1 MDYKGKSALT
11 AFGVAALTMLPRII
25 LASAFLIFSMAMF
38 RSAGGGK

>member
-1 MDYKGKSALT
+1 MDYKGKSSLA
-11 AFGVAALTMLPRII
+11 AFGVAAVSMLPRII

>member
-1 MDYKGKSALT
+1 MDYKGSNALV
-11 AFGVAALTMLPRII
+11 AFGVAAVSMLPRII